1 MKVRFVSH
9 ASFSVE
15 SKGTTLLTDPW
26 LVGRAFNNGWR
37 LVSPPASVSIEKV
50 DYFWISHQHPDHLNF
65 PTLKSIPPQERGRI
79 NVLYQRHASPRI
91 GKVLVGL
98 GYTRVHELPL
108 HRWVRLRSGMDVMCG
123 SAGSMDSWL
132 AVRAERE
139 CILNLNDC
147 VLTRGHTRQVLDLV
161 GGPVSLLF
169 TQFSFANWIG
179 NYADDRREA
188 ERKIR
193 DLRFRREFFRPEAT
207 VAFASFIYFCNRE
220 NSWMNNFAVT
230 PRRIEE
236 MKLSGVNF
244 MYPGDEWDSTERVF
258 NSGEAV
264 HKYMSD
270 LQKISIDPTPPPASP
285 AAIEDAIARMLRTLH
300 SRFTRLLIGRI
311 ATFNVYL
318 HDIDKTVTIYP
329 RSARCRVFNATEESR
344 QHARYIMCSQVL
356 WFTFSYYWG
365 WAAMEVSG
373 MFLDREYGTKGENP
387 IAFYLNLL
395 ASECL
400 DFRGFSQSLRTL
412 VFLWAKRFELSDRLL
427 NKAAGLVRRRA
438 REAAPSQEFKAP
450 ENRAAGSS
458 GSLVE

>member
-15 SKGTTLLTDPW
+15 SMGTTLLTDPW
-26 LVGRAFNNGWR
+26 LVGKAFNNGWR
-37 LVSPPASVSIEKV
+37 LVSPPASVPFERV

-65 PTLKSIPPQERGRI
+65 PTLKSIPQQERGRV

-91 GKVLVGL
+91 AKVLVGL
-98 GYTRVHELPL
+98 GYTNMHELPL
-108 HRWVRLRSGMDVMCG
+108 HRWVRLRSGMEVMCG

-132 AVRAERE
+132 AGRAEGE

-147 VLTRGHTRQVLDLV
+147 VLTRGHTHQVRDLV
-161 GGPVSLLF
+161 GRPVSLLF

-179 NYADDRREA
+179 NYADDRQEA

-193 DLRFRREFFRPEAT
+193 DLRFRREFFKPQAT
-207 VAFASFIYFCNRE
+207 VPFASFIYFCNRE
-220 NSWMNNFAVT
+220 NSWMNDFAVT

-236 MKLSGVNF
+236 MHLSGVNF
-244 MYPGDEWDSTERVF
+244 MYPGDEWNSSERCF

-264 HKYMSD
+264 RKYMSD
-270 LQKISIDPTPPPASP
+270 LQKISIDPTPPPVSS
-285 AAIEDAIARMLRTLH
+285 AAIEDAITRMLRALH
-300 SRFTRLLIGRI
+300 SRFNPYLIGRI

-318 HDIDKTVTIYP
+318 HDTDETVTVYP
-329 RSARCRVFNATEESR
+329 RSARCTVFKATEESR

-356 WFTFSYYWG
+356 WFTFSYTWG

-373 MFLDREYGTKGENP
+373 MFLDRGYGAKGENP

-400 DFRGFSQSLRTL
+400 DFRGFPQSLRTL
-412 VFLWAKRFELSDRLL
+412 GFLWAKRVELSDSFLNRVARIVRL
-427 NKAAGLVRRRA
+427 RA
-438 REAAPSQEFKAP
+438 RDGVASQEFKLP

-458 GSLVE
+458 GSPVA

>member
-26 LVGRAFNNGWR
+26 LVGKVFNNGWR
-37 LVSPPASVSIEKV
+37 LVGPPASVPLEQV

-108 HRWVRLRSGMDVMCG
+108 HRWVGLGSGMEVMCG

-132 AVRAERE
+132 AVRAEGE

-147 VLTRGHTRQVLDLV
+147 VLTRRHTRQVRDLV

-188 ERKIR
+188 DRKIR
-193 DLRFRREFFRPEAT
+193 DLRFRHEFFKPEAT

-356 WFTFSYYWG
+356 WFTFSYPWG
-365 WAAMEVSG
+365 WAAMEISG
-373 MFLDREYGTKGENP
+373 MFLDREYGTKGENR

-400 DFRGFSQSLRTL
+400 DFRGFPQSLRTL
-412 VFLWAKRFELSDRLL
+412 GFLWAKRIELSDRVL
-427 NKAAGLVRRRA
+427 NKVAGLVRRRA
-438 REAAPSQEFKAP
+438 REAAPSQEFNVP

-458 GSLVE
+458 GSLVA